1 MSDLKYWIALSML
14 PDVGPIR
21 ARNLLEVFNSPE
33 QIFNAR
39 EKELVSVEG
48 IGANRA
54 KNISRI

>member
-21 ARNLLEVFNSPE
+21 ARNLLEVFSTPE

-39 EKELVSVEG
+39 EKELCFSGRDRSEPG
-48 IGANRA
+48 KEYSCI
-54 KNISRI
+54 